1 MVLKILKLKICFG
14 STVSETYQKLL
25 YDMWIQVDA
34 VVTKEAFRTFYQHSR
49 LIHYC
54 LTPLLFLPW

>member
-1 MVLKILKLKICFG
+1 MSII
-14 STVSETYQKLL
+14 SEMYQKLL

>member
-1 MVLKILKLKICFG
+1 MVLKILRLNYALL
-14 STVSETYQKLL
+14 STISEMYQKLL